1 MNNRFYCL
9 RTSFS
14 SKPIGRIIWD
24 YFGEDNYNCIE
35 QKLKNIN
42 MDYMLEVLYD
52 AMFISGTKFFPS
64 LCSYPIASFINDI
77 KLTTPTIY
85 YILFTWLSEYEIKT
99 NFHMFTNNELSN
111 RCFQNEHINKVIS
124 SKTKQEFIENARKY
138 IPYGITVTELRR
150 QKENEVNNTI
160 CQQPEKELIMKNI
173 RI

>member
-9 RTSFS
+9 STSFS

-24 YFGEDNYNCIE
+24 YFGEDSYNHVE
-35 QKLKNIN
+35 KQLKSIN
-42 MDYMLEVLYD
+42 MEYMLEVLYD

-64 LCSYPIASFINDI
+64 LYAYPIASFINDI

-99 NFHMFTNNELSN
+99 NFYMFTNNELSN
-111 RCFQNEHINKVIS
+111 RCFRDEHIFEVVN
-124 SKTKQEFIENARKY
+124 SKTKQEFISNAKKY
-138 IPYGITVTELRR
+138 IHHGITVTELRQ
-150 QKENEVNNTI
+150 QKEKELNNAR
-160 CQQPEKELIMKNI
+160 CQQIEKELIMKNV